1 MKDSTPL
8 LQSIQACMATGVP
21 PGQASDTNARR
32 LWWGGLEVLQDLLE
46 IQDNT
51 AAGIWLAAPLPALY
65 APDLLKRFQGWVW
78 APEALDVL
86 SAAEK
91 STLLPPDRLNVG
103 QSHVPSATSNEHFQ
117 RLPLRES
124 DSHDPLLIVITSRLQ
139 VALALHGEE
148 GKRQLLMRS
157 EPNILGQALTL
168 VEQRLRLD
176 APEQADSLQQ
186 AVRQLGPLQSSSD
199 LATRFWPRLAERL
212 AGMAPTVMLQT
223 AEGPKSPPPPP
234 QSAND
239 HGDEDAEL
247 SLLEAITHEVRTP
260 LATIRTLIRSL
271 LRRPD
276 LPEQVLGRLKQID
289 TECSEQIDRFG
300 LIFQAAELQRQPN
313 SSSTLARTD
322 LGAMLN
328 LLAPGWE
335 QQLQRRGLH
344 LELNLESGL
353 PPVLSDPGR
362 LEPMLGGLIDRCSR
376 SLPAGSSL
384 ELTLQPAGARLKLQI
399 LTRTPDQL
407 STPAGDADDLSQESL
422 GPVLSWN
429 TSTGGLQLSQT
440 ATRRLLERLGG
451 RLTQRRDRGLTVF
464 FPIADHC

>member
-1 MKDSTPL
+1 M
-8 LQSIQACMATGVP
+8 
-21 PGQASDTNARR
+21 
-32 LWWGGLEVLQDLLE
+32 
-46 IQDNT
+46 
-51 AAGIWLAAPLPALY
+51 
-65 APDLLKRFQGWVW
+65 
-78 APEALDVL
+78 
-86 SAAEK
+86 
-91 STLLPPDRLNVG
+91 
-103 QSHVPSATSNEHFQ
+103 
-117 RLPLRES
+117 
-124 DSHDPLLIVITSRLQ
+124 ITSRLQ

-148 GKRQLLMRS
+148 GQRQLLMRS
-157 EPNILGQALTL
+157 EPDILGQALTL

-176 APEQADSLQQ
+176 APEQADQLQQ

-223 AEGPKSPPPPP
+223 AQGPKSTSPPP
-234 QSAND
+234 QPAND
-239 HGDEDAEL
+239 NGDEDAEL

-271 LRRPD
+271 LRRRD
-276 LPEQVLGRLKQID
+276 LPEQVLGRLQQID

-300 LIFQAAELQRQPN
+300 LIFQAAELQRQPH
-313 SSSTLARTD
+313 SSSALARTD

-407 STPAGDADDLSQESL
+407 STTAADANDLSQENL